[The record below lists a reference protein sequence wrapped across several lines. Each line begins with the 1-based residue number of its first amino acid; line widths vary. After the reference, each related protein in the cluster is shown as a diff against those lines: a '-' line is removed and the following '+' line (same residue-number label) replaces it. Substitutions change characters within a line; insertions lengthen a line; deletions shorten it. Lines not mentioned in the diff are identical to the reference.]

1 MTATGRSIVHSIERF
16 GVISSRP
23 LESRETVARSRPFTP
38 STIMNVGSIA
48 KPITGVAMMRAIQEG
63 KLSLD
68 ADINWQNTC
77 GREVDY
83 SGLKI

>member
-1 MTATGRSIVHSIERF
+1 
-16 GVISSRP
+16 
-23 LESRETVARSRPFTP
+23 
-38 STIMNVGSIA
+38 MNVGSIA